1 MAKFYKPGRIVVVT
15 NGRYAGKKAII
26 IRSNFEQTKSKKYP
40 HCLVLGL
47 AKTPRR
53 VTKKYLKRLE
63 RRTKVLNEKISE
75 KKGDAEELQRLKRFG
90 VFLKSYNMSH
100 LLATRYKVSENFGI
114 ESHMTKIENIETQ
127 IKEATSKLN
136 KKENEDKNDK
146 TEIEKLKKQIG
157 EFKENCTGALNQL
170 KISTGTELYDRFF
183 KGFVKTKD
191 NVEENER
198 ISNSEFLFSKLKF

>member
-1 MAKFYKPGRIVVVT
+1 
-15 NGRYAGKKAII
+15 
-26 IRSNFEQTKSKKYP
+26 
-40 HCLVLGL
+40 
-47 AKTPRR
+47 
-53 VTKKYLKRLE
+53 
-63 RRTKVLNEKISE
+63 
-75 KKGDAEELQRLKRFG
+75 
-90 VFLKSYNMSH
+90 MSH

-114 ESHMTKIENIETQ
+114 ESHMSKIENIETQ
-127 IKEATSKLN
+127 IKETTSKLN

-157 EFKENCTGALNQL
+157 ELKENCTGALNQL

>member
-47 AKTPRR
+47 SKTPRR

-63 RRTKVLNEKISE
+63 KRTKVLNEKISE
-75 KKGDAEELQRLKRFG
+75 KKGDAEELQKLKRFG

-100 LLATRYKVSENFGI
+100 ILATRYKVSENFGI
-114 ESHMTKIENIETQ
+114 ESHMSKIENIETQ
-127 IKEATSKLN
+127 IKETTTKLN

-146 TEIEKLKKQIG
+146 SEIEKLKKQIG
-157 EFKENCTGALNQL
+157 ELKENCTGALNQL

-191 NVEENER
+191 NLEENER
-198 ISNSEFLFSKLKF
+198 ISNSEFLFNKLKF